1 MTVKKLGGQILIAA
15 VGKLK
20 TAHWKAAQEDYLGR
34 LNRYT
39 SARLVE
45 VKDSVGR
52 GDPDDV
58 AAEKEG
64 RLLLEASEGAG
75 RRIALD
81 GGGRQLDSPGLARFL
96 EKQLEV
102 YGKLAL
108 LIGGPVGH
116 SSKTLDSC
124 DDKLS
129 LSLLT
134 LPHELARVL
143 LLEQLYR
150 AATIVSGEKYHK

>member
-1 MTVKKLGGQILIAA
+1 VKVKRLGGKILIAA
-15 VGKLK
+15 VGRLK
-20 TAHWKAAQEDYLGR
+20 TPHWKTAQNEYLER

-45 VKDSVGR
+45 VKDAVGR

-58 AAEKEG
+58 ANRQEG
-64 RLLLEASEGAG
+64 RLLLEASKGAG

-81 GGGRQLDSPGLARFL
+81 RGGRQLDSPGLASHL

-108 LIGGPVGH
+108 LIGGPLGL
-116 SSKTLDSC
+116 SREALGAC
-124 DDKLS
+124 EERLS
-129 LSLLT
+129 LSAMT

-150 AATIVSGEKYHK
+150 AATILGGEKYHK

>member
-1 MTVKKLGGQILIAA
+1 VKRLGGQILIAA
-15 VGKLK
+15 VGRIR
-20 TAHWKAAQEDYLGR
+20 TPYWKAAQEEYLGR

-39 SARLVE
+39 AARLVE
-45 VKDSVGR
+45 VKDAVGR
-52 GDPDDV
+52 GGPDDV
-58 AAEKEG
+58 AAGKEG
-64 RLLLEASEGAG
+64 RLLLEASRGAG

-96 EKQLEV
+96 EKQLAV

-108 LIGGPVGH
+108 LVGGPVGLPAAALE
-116 SSKTLDSC
+116 TC
-124 DDKLS
+124 EERLS
-129 LSLLT
+129 LSSLT